1 MTNASVRDTY
11 VPELPHRC
19 SRLTS
24 GLKPRSRHKRH
35 VGAVDEVVCRQRHDM
50 VREVLGDDVLLRD
63 AGHVGRAAQPHHHH
77 QLILQHVHHAHDALV
92 PVRGQRVEHRPA
104 HADAGG
110 AERHGL
116 EDVRATADAAIHEY
130 GKSLPCGARLAQG
143 LHNFWQHL
151 DARAAG
157 VELPAAVV
165 GEHAA
170 SEPGLV
176 GHHCVLSA
184 LHALQEHLHLG
195 DAFQPRHIVPA
206 KARVDVTADRPRG
219 TLRAVHLT
227 GVLVVTLHVRAL
239 LRELVPHVLL
249 PAAELGRIHCHEK
262 CLHARVLE
270 LLHVLLRPRA
280 LRVHVQ
286 LREELLPGQARLK
299 HLVERVGTQR
309 GQHVWHPSLVRG
321 AHDAHLAVG
330 MRELRQRRRCEVERQ
345 RRGRA
350 EEARGHV
357 NLPHVH

>member
-1 MTNASVRDTY
+1 MI
-11 VPELPHRC
+11 LC
-19 SRLTS
+19 
-24 GLKPRSRHKRH
+24 
-35 VGAVDEVVCRQRHDM
+35 
-50 VREVLGDDVLLRD
+50 D
-63 AGHVGRAAQPHHHH
+63 AGHIGRAAQPHHHH
-77 QLILQHVHHAHDALV
+77 QLILKHVNHAHDALV
-92 PVRGQRVEHRPA
+92 PVRGQGVEHRPT
-104 HADAGG
+104 HADASSTQ
-110 AERHGL
+110 RNRL
-116 EDVRATADAAIHEY
+116 EDVCTTADAAIHEY

-176 GHHCVLSA
+176 GHHCVLGA

-299 HLVERVGTQR
+299 HLIERVGAQCR
-309 GQHVWHPSLVRG
+309 QHVRYPGFVRRPD
-321 AHDAHLAVG
+321 DAHLAV
-330 MRELRQRRRCEVERQ
+330 RVRQLRQRRRREVQRQ
-345 RRGRA
+345 R
-350 EEARGHV
+350 
-357 NLPHVH
+357 

>member
-1 MTNASVRDTY
+1 MLRGNAGDI
-11 VPELPHRC
+11 RC
-19 SRLTS
+19 
-24 GLKPRSRHKRH
+24 
-35 VGAVDEVVCRQRHDM
+35 
-50 VREVLGDDVLLRD
+50 
-63 AGHVGRAAQPHHHH
+63 AAQPHHHH
-77 QLILQHVHHAHDALV
+77 QLVLQHMHHAYDALV
-92 PVRGQRVEHRPA
+92 TIGGQGVEHWPPNT
-104 HADAGG
+104 HAGCTQ
-110 AERHGL
+110 RHGF
-116 EDVRATADAAIHEY
+116 EDVRTTADAAIHEY

-151 DARAAG
+151 DARAAS

-176 GHHCVLSA
+176 GHHCVLGA

-195 DAFQPRHIVPA
+195 DALQPGHIVPA
-206 KARVDVTADRPRG
+206 EAGVDVAADRPCG

-249 PAAELGRIHCHEK
+249 PAAELGRIHCHK
-262 CLHARVLE
+262 QCLHPRVLE

-330 MRELRQRRRCEVERQ
+330 MRELCQRRRCEVERQ
-345 RRGRA
+345 RRGCA